1 MCKENEKETVVEI
14 NEAIIA
20 GKRALSALKEARQS
34 LKCAS
39 DWGIADLVGGGFFI
53 NMIKHSKLEDAS
65 QKLES
70 AKQHIQ
76 VFQQEL
82 SDVVLPY
89 EIHIRVDGFLTFA
102 DFFFDGLIADW
113 LVQSRLKEA
122 REEIDNASYYVSTTI
137 TDLQNYEK
145 QYMLEKGAY

>member
-14 NEAIIA
+14 NKAIIA

-39 DWGIADLVGGGFFI
+39 VGGLPIWSAKNFI

-76 VFQQEL
+76 VFPAGTQ
-82 SDVVLPY
+82 
-89 EIHIRVDGFLTFA
+89 R
-102 DFFFDGLIADW
+102 
-113 LVQSRLKEA
+113 R
-122 REEIDNASYYVSTTI
+122 
-137 TDLQNYEK
+137 
-145 QYMLEKGAY
+145 GAPI

>member
-53 NMIKHSKLEDAS
+53 NMIKHSKLDGAS
-65 QKLES
+65 QKLGS
-70 AKQHIQ
+70 AIQHIQ
-76 VFQQEL
+76 VLQQEL
-82 SDVVLPY
+82 SDLVFLY
-89 EIHIRVDGFLTFA
+89 EMHN
-102 DFFFDGLIADW
+102 LID
-113 LVQSRLKEA
+113 
-122 REEIDNASYYVSTTI
+122 
-137 TDLQNYEK
+137 
-145 QYMLEKGAY
+145 

>member
-53 NMIKHSKLEDAS
+53 NIIKHSKLEDAS

-70 AKQHIQ
+70 SLFGILMCITIVGIPFGLQHFKIAKLALMP
-76 VFQQEL
+76 F
-82 SDVVLPY
+82 
-89 EIHIRVDGFLTFA
+89 
-102 DFFFDGLIADW
+102 
-113 LVQSRLKEA
+113 
-122 REEIDNASYYVSTTI
+122 
-137 TDLQNYEK
+137 
-145 QYMLEKGAY
+145 GAEGY